1 MTDKTTIKKTG
12 IRRKVILIICLSSTM
27 LMVMVIGFG
36 YLIGMNVLRDM
47 VGDVHRKMA
56 LALAGQVASIFDEE
70 ISRIKG
76 YAEDPRWKEE
86 PPARNSKDASAVT
99 IIADSRLDATV
110 KNDKNITHLAV
121 FDRFGFSFA
130 GSGKTSLLDGP
141 DEEWQKGLFSGKKTG
156 IHIGNIEFDEEQRAW
171 VVPIW
176 LPLYDTGSLAVG
188 IYKADLAVQRL
199 FSLLNDFQ
207 VDATGRALLIDGKG
221 NIMLRPGTAAT
232 NVKLCSDNDYRRLI
246 TSRGK
251 YAVIYD
257 PNARGAK
264 VFTAFSE
271 VMSPLLLDNGKAW
284 RVLINQDIKEV
295 FAPLQ
300 SIIEW
305 ALPVALILLAVM
317 VAIGFFFSGIL
328 VRPIQSLYMAA
339 MQIMNGNWDYSINV
353 KTGDEIEQ
361 FADVFRKMITTIKG
375 KQDELVRAKEE
386 LEELSKSL
394 EKKVRA
400 RTIDLTTARDKLNN
414 YAKEL
419 ERALTIKSDFI
430 SMASHELRTPLT
442 AIREGISVVSEGK
455 AGAVND
461 QQGKFLEM
469 AKRNVDRLG
478 RLINDILDFQKIEAG
493 KLALK
498 LESHNINDIAK
509 EAADTMRALAKEKG
523 LELIIDLAADIP
535 DIKFDKDKI
544 MQVVTNLATNA
555 IKFTEKGNVTIKT
568 SRNNNIVKLEVRDT
582 GIGIKESDMPKLFQK
597 FSQLEKGLERKAGG
611 SGLGLVISKEIVEK
625 HGGKIGSE
633 SKHGEGSS
641 FYFLLPIEER
651 RAS

>member
-1 MTDKTTIKKTG
+1 MKDKIMIKKTG
-12 IRRKVILIICLSSTM
+12 IRRKVILIICLSSTI
-27 LMVMVIGFG
+27 LMVMGIGFG

-56 LALAGQVASIFDEE
+56 QRLAGQVEGIFDEE
-70 ISRIKG
+70 INRIKG
-76 YAEDPRWKEE
+76 YA
-86 PPARNSKDASAVT
+86 AAT
-99 IIADSRLDATV
+99 GITDSSLEAIV
-110 KNDKNITHLAV
+110 KNDKNITRLSV
-121 FDRFGFSFA
+121 FDRSGSSSA

-141 DEEWQKGLFSGKKTG
+141 DKEWQKGLFSGKKTG
-156 IHIGNIEFDEEQRAW
+156 IYIGNIEFDEEQKAW

-176 LPLYDTGSLAVG
+176 LPLYGAGGPAVG
-188 IYKADLAVQRL
+188 IYRADLAVQRL
-199 FSLLNDFQ
+199 FSLINDFQ
-207 VDATGRALLIDGKG
+207 VDATGRAVLIDGKG
-221 NIMLRPGTAAT
+221 NIMLHPGSVPT
-232 NVKLCSDNDYRRLI
+232 NVKLCGDNDYRRLL

-257 PNARGAK
+257 PNARETK
-264 VFTAFSE
+264 VFAAFSE

-284 RVLINQDIKEV
+284 RVLINQDINEV
-295 FAPLQ
+295 FAPLR
-300 SIIEW
+300 SIVKW
-305 ALPVALILLAVM
+305 APPAALILLAVM

-328 VRPIQSLYMAA
+328 VRPIQSLHMAA

-375 KQDELVRAKEE
+375 KQDELVRAKED

-394 EKKVRA
+394 EKKVRS
-400 RTIDLTTARDKLNN
+400 RTIDLTTARDKLDN
-414 YAKEL
+414 YAREL
-419 ERALTIKSDFI
+419 ERALEIKSDFI

-442 AIREGISVVSEGK
+442 AIQEGISVVLGGK

-461 QQGKFLEM
+461 QQGKFLEL

-478 RLINDILDFQKIEAG
+478 RLINDVLDFQKIESG
-493 KLALK
+493 KLVLK
-498 LESHNINDIAK
+498 SEPHNMNDIVK
-509 EAADTMRALAKEKG
+509 EVADTMRGLAEVKG
-523 LELIIDLAADIP
+523 LDLITDLAADIP

-544 MQVVTNLATNA
+544 TQVVTNLVTNA
-555 IKFTEKGNVTIKT
+555 VKFTEKGSIIIKT

-582 GIGIKESDMPKLFQK
+582 GIGVKGSDMPKLFQK
-597 FSQLEKGLERKAGG
+597 FSQLEKGLERKTGG

-633 SKHGEGSS
+633 SKHGEGSL

>member
-1 MTDKTTIKKTG
+1 MIKKTG
-12 IRRKVILIICLSSTM
+12 IRHKVIITICLSSTILM
-27 LMVMVIGFG
+27 LMGIGFA
-36 YLIGMNVLRDM
+36 YFIGMNVLRDM

-56 LALAGQVASIFDEE
+56 QRLAGQVEGIFNEE

-76 YAEDPRWKEE
+76 YSENPRWEE
-86 PPARNSKDASAVT
+86 WAPKRGSIDASAAAN
-99 IIADSRLDATV
+99 IADPRLEAIV
-110 KNDKNITHLAV
+110 KDNNNITRLAV
-121 FDRFGFSFA
+121 FDKFGSLIA
-130 GSGKTSLLDGP
+130 CSGKTSLLDGP
-141 DEEWQKGLFSGKKTG
+141 DEGWQKGLFSGKKTS
-156 IHIGNIEFDEEQRAW
+156 IQMGNIEFDEEQKAW

-176 LPLYDTGSLAVG
+176 LPLYDAGGLAVG
-188 IYKADLAVQRL
+188 IYRADLAVKRL

-207 VDATGRALLIDGKG
+207 VDATGRAVLIDGAG
-221 NIMLRPGTAAT
+221 NIMFYPGSVPT
-232 NVKLCSDNDYRRLI
+232 NVKLCSDDDYKRLL

-257 PNARGAK
+257 PNAHETK
-264 VFTAFSE
+264 VFAAFSE

-284 RVLINQDIKEV
+284 RVLVNQDINEV
-295 FAPLQ
+295 FAPLK
-300 SIIEW
+300 SIVEW
-305 ALPVALILLAVM
+305 ALPAVLILLVVM

-339 MQIMNGNWDYSINV
+339 VEIMNGNWDYSINV

-361 FADVFRKMITTIKG
+361 FADVFRNMITTIKG
-375 KQDELVRAKEE
+375 KQDELVRAKKE

-400 RTIDLTTARDKLNN
+400 RTIDLSTARDKLND

-419 ERALTIKSDFI
+419 ERALEIKSDFI

-442 AIREGISVVSEGK
+442 AIQEGIGVVLEGK
-455 AGAVND
+455 AGSVNE
-461 QQGKFLEM
+461 QQGKFLEL

-478 RLINDILDFQKIEAG
+478 RFINDVLDFQKIDSG
-493 KLALK
+493 KLVLK
-498 LESHNINDIAK
+498 LEPHNMNDIAK
-509 EAADTMRALAKEKG
+509 EVADTMRGLAKEKG
-523 LELIIDLAADIP
+523 LELITGLAADIP

-544 MQVVTNLATNA
+544 THVITNLVMNA
-555 IKFTEKGNVTIKT
+555 IKFTEKGSVTINT
-568 SRNNNIVKLEVRDT
+568 FRNNNTVKLEVRDT

-597 FSQLEKGLERKAGG
+597 FSQLDKGLERKTGG

-625 HGGKIGSE
+625 HGGRIGSE
-633 SKHGEGSS
+633 SKPGEGST
-641 FYFLLPIEER
+641 FYFLLPIEEK